1 MIHVVKHIK
10 PFLQSGH
17 FYLNPWALRFPTE
30 GVSGYF
36 YYNHVLQ
43 EFLYVLRRLIWVYT
57 VCRYPFFW
65 FLGINGLIIVLFLLQ
80 AKMSHHISAYRR
92 FKDTIWI

>member
-17 FYLNPWALRFPTE
+17 FYLNPWALPFPTE

-43 EFLYVLRRLIWVYT
+43 KFLYVLRRLIWSILFADI
-57 VCRYPFFW
+57 FF
-65 FLGINGLIIVLFLLQ
+65 FLVPMYKWADYSFVSFAGQDVPSYFSI
-80 AKMSHHISAYRR
+80 
-92 FKDTIWI
+92 